1 MSLSKQVLNAIVA
14 CSIRTGKYCLADVFV
29 LPWAMVN
36 LVRGY
41 YLRFA
46 IPEFCQ
52 VINSSVDPMSTGTCP
67 TMRRE

>member
-1 MSLSKQVLNAIVA
+1 MPLSQQVLNAIVA
-14 CSIRTGKYCLADVFV
+14 CSIRTRKYCLADVFV
-29 LPWAMVN
+29 LPWYMAN

-41 YLRFA
+41 YLGFA

-67 TMRRE
+67 MIRR